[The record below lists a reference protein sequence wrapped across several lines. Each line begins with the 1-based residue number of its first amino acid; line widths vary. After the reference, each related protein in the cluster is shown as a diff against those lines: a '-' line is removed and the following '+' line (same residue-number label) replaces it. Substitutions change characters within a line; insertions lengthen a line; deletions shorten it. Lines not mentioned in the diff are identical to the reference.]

1 MTIPSL
7 LPVPANLSVTG
18 GDLALGTDVTI
29 RAEDLPGG
37 ADPVGILTER
47 LRTAAGLTIV
57 ADAPVTFAITRDDS
71 LAEEAYRL
79 TVDDAGVTITA
90 ATSRGA
96 LWGVQTLLQ
105 LFPAAIFGPGPMPYG
120 ELTLPKLQI
129 DDEPAQ
135 AWRGAHLDV
144 VRHFFS
150 VDEVLN
156 YALLASRHKL
166 NTLHLHLTDDQGWR
180 LPIAAYPKLTEI
192 GAWRDGTIQGKHRHG
207 ENNED
212 VREHDGIRYGGAY
225 TREDIARIVAECEK
239 LGLRVIPEIDM
250 PGHMQAAIAAYPE
263 LGVDGIS
270 HGVRTSWGVSNHVL
284 NLSDAALDFCRTI
297 LSETA
302 EMFPG
307 VPIHIGGDE
316 CPMTEWETSET
327 VTAQLAERGLTPATA
342 QAWFFR
348 EMIAHVNSLGRTA
361 IVWDDGLGVPPPAT
375 RELTGDVIV
384 MCWLNQA
391 YGVAAANAGY
401 PVIMTPVSHT
411 YLNHGISTDPNAPGE
426 QLSFQPPNT
435 MANVLTYSPYADG
448 LSDDGEKRII
458 GGQFCHWTEY
468 TRSYARVQ
476 YLSYPRGSVIAHILW
491 SGDIT
496 DGEDFLA
503 ETLTPHL
510 DRLTAGEVNFSRN
523 WRS

>member
-7 LPVPANLSVTG
+7 LPNPGNLSVTG
-18 GDLALGTDVTI
+18 GELALGTDVTI
-29 RAEDLPGG
+29 RGENLPGG

-47 LRTAAGLTIV
+47 LRTAAGLNVV
-57 ADAPVTFAITRDDS
+57 ADAPVMFAVTRDDS

-79 TVDDAGVTITA
+79 TIDDAGVTITA

-120 ELTLPKLQI
+120 ELTLPTLEI

-156 YALLASRHKL
+156 YARLASRHKL

-180 LPIAAYPKLTEI
+180 LPISAYPKLTEI
-192 GAWRDGTIQGKHRHG
+192 GAYRDGTIQGKHRQG

-212 VREHDGIRYGGAY
+212 VLEHDGIRYGGAY

-239 LGLRVIPEIDM
+239 LGLRVVPEVDM

-270 HGVRTSWGVSNHVL
+270 HGVRTSFGVSDHVL
-284 NLSDAALDFCRTI
+284 NLSDETLEFCRTV
-297 LSETA
+297 LTETA
-302 EMFPG
+302 QMFPG
-307 VPIHIGGDE
+307 SPIHIGGDE
-316 CPMTEWETSET
+316 CPTVEWENSET
-327 VTAQLAERGLTPATA
+327 VRADLARRGLTPATA

-348 EMIAHVNSLGRTA
+348 EMIAHVNSLGLPA
-361 IVWDDGLGVPPPAT
+361 IVWDDGLGVPPPAQ

-384 MCWLNQA
+384 MCWLDA
-391 YGVAAANAGY
+391 RYGVAAAEAGY
-401 PVIMTPVSHT
+401 PVIMTPYRST
-411 YLNHGISTDPNAPGE
+411 YLNFGHHEADDLPGE
-426 QLSFQPPNT
+426 QLSFKP
-435 MANVLTYSPYADG
+435 ALTIDTVARYTPFAEG
-448 LSDDGEKRII
+448 LSADARSRIL

-468 TRSYARVQ
+468 TRSYARVEH
-476 YLSYPRGSVIAHILW
+476 LSYPRGAVIAQILW
-491 SGDIT
+491 SGDIE
-496 DGEDFLA
+496 DHNDFLDGV
-503 ETLTPHL
+503 LVPHL
-510 DRLTAGEVNFSRN
+510 DRLTAAEVNFARN
-523 WRS
+523 WR